1 MKNKHNTCNGNAVP
15 EGRKHSSHGL
25 VSVIGPC
32 YNEKDNIEP
41 FILSLEAVLDHE
53 KYDYEILMV
62 NDGSTDGTAEKL
74 EKLRGEHPCLRVVHL
89 VRNFGQQGAMLAG
102 IAEAKGSVLVTMD
115 TDLQH
120 PAGAIP
126 EMIRQWEQG
135 MDVVYA
141 LPAHQVSKQS
151 SLQTGQLSLFKSY
164 TSRIY
169 QSLIGRLQEPGHTY
183 ISTDFR
189 LFDREVAEVIRQL
202 PEKNLYLRNVF
213 AWLCPVSSN
222 SVHSSLPKDRSV
234 FQSVCIPYRLGRRQ
248 HGDTKYNTVQ
258 LIRLAIQGMTN
269 GGIRPL
275 RAGILAGGLS
285 LAVSLLL
292 IIVQLLY
299 HGLTWTAW
307 SGWEILLIAGLFFG
321 SIQLLMLCLIGEY
334 VGKIFLQ
341 SQGRPPYLHRN
352 PLQENKRKI
361 WSERKGV
368 IPLSLQK
375 D

>member
-1 MKNKHNTCNGNAVP
+1 MKINHNTHNGHAVP
-15 EGRKHSSHGL
+15 ERSKQDSHGL

-32 YNEKDNIEP
+32 YNERDNIEP
-41 FILSLEAVLDHE
+41 FILSLKAVLDHE

-74 EKLRGEHPCLRVVHL
+74 EELRGEHPCLRVVHL

-102 IAEAKGSVLVTMD
+102 IVEARGAVLVTMD

-120 PAGAIP
+120 PAATIP
-126 EMIRQWEQG
+126 EMIRQWEEG

-189 LFDREVAEVIRQL
+189 LFDQEVAEVIRQL

-213 AWLCPVSSN
+213 AWLCPLSASA
-222 SVHSSLPKDRSV
+222 VHTTPPEVRIILR
-234 FQSVCIPYRLGRRQ
+234 SVCIPYRLGRRQ
-248 HGDTKYNTVQ
+248 HGDTNYTPGQ
-258 LIRLAIQGMTN
+258 LIRLAIQGVTN

-275 RAGILAGGLS
+275 RAGVLAGGLS
-285 LAVSLLL
+285 LAVSFLL
-292 IIVQLLY
+292 IMVQLLY
-299 HGLTWTAW
+299 HGITWTTW

-321 SIQLLMLCLIGEY
+321 SIQLLIMCLIGEY
-334 VGKIFLQ
+334 IGKIFLQ
-341 SQGRPPYLHRN
+341 CQGRPPYLHRN

-361 WSERKGV
+361 WSECKES